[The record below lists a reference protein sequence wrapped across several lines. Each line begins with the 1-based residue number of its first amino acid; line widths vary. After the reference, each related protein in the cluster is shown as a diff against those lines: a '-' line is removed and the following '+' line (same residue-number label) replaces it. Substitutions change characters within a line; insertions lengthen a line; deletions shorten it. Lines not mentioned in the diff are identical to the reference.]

1 MIRDQM
7 LHKKLLTLELL
18 VISIS
23 GAKALPLIS
32 PAALSLFLSDFRILL
47 EQTMTVAPLFS
58 ANSFEIAKPMPLVE
72 P

>member
-7 LHKKLLTLELL
+7 LLQKKLLTLELL

-32 PAALSLFLSDFRILL
+32 PAALSLSL
-47 EQTMTVAPLFS
+47 
-58 ANSFEIAKPMPLVE
+58 
-72 P
+72 

>member
-7 LHKKLLTLELL
+7 LLQKKLLTLELL

-32 PAALSLFLSDFRILL
+32 PAALFLSFSLIFEYSLNRQLLLRHYFLQILL
-47 EQTMTVAPLFS
+47 R
-58 ANSFEIAKPMPLVE
+58 
-72 P
+72 